1 MAGGRAKL
9 GEIISVKTLVDSVY
23 TGRLRALPP
32 EGQQTGI
39 FKNAVAGRV
48 AVGPEGLAGDAQA
61 DRRVHG
67 GPEKAVHYYP
77 AEHYA
82 GLAAEVPERA
92 GLLHP
97 GALGENLSGQ
107 GLTEQNVCIGDVF
120 ALGSCHL
127 QVSQP
132 RQPCW
137 KISHKLDHPSMSRLI
152 AAKGWTGWYFRV
164 LQEGEIAAGDVLELI
179 ERPAPECNLARLWVA
194 CQQHRADPR
203 ELQLL
208 AAAAGLNEAWSRR
221 LRERAAWLLSQE
233 VPPC

>member
-1 MAGGRAKL
+1 
-9 GEIISVKTLVDSVY
+9 VKTVVDFVY
-23 TGRLRALPP
+23 TGRLRSLPP

-48 AVGPEGLAGDAQA
+48 AVGLEGLAGDAQA

-82 GLAAEVPERA
+82 GLAEEVPERA

-97 GALGENLSGQ
+97 GALGENLSAR

-120 ALGSCHL
+120 ALGSSRL

-137 KISHKLDHPSMSRLI
+137 KISHKLDHPPMSRLI

-179 ERPAPECNLARLWVA
+179 ERPAPECTLARLWAV
-194 CQQHRADPR
+194 CQLHRADPR

-208 AAAAGLNEAWSRR
+208 AAAEGLNDAWSRR
-221 LRERAAWLLSQE
+221 LRDRAAWLLSQD